1 MTDIVRPIT
10 SYVILIVINDSNY
23 LLALKQGAS
32 VVQFIRDAMHT
43 EIVHV
48 IIITLH
54 PEFEYL
60 MKAYCYN
67 R

>member
-1 MTDIVRPIT
+1 MM
-10 SYVILIVINDSNY
+10 LIVINDSNY
-23 LLALKQGAS
+23 LLALKQGAP
-32 VVQFIRDAMHT
+32 VVQFIYEAMHA
-43 EIVHV
+43 EIVYV